1 MKTKQLREIAKEQG
15 YYVKTSNCGTRI
27 LIFYKDDILVAS
39 VSTSKTKYFKI
50 YEPEKTTEELFI
62 TLTPYALTP
71 LEKREDKKYF
81 HLRLDAPDASI
92 KPLYYSKKIG
102 IGGTNINVF
111 KALDDVSF
119 VFSEEELEK
128 INEQGFVREP
138 VL

>member
-1 MKTKQLREIAKEQG
+1 MKTKQLKEIAKEQG
-15 YYVKTSNCGTRI
+15 YYVKASNCDIRI
-27 LIFYKDDILVAS
+27 VIFYKDDILVAS
-39 VSTSKTKYFKI
+39 VSTSKMKDLKI
-50 YEPEKTTEELFI
+50 YQPEKITTELFI
-62 TLTPYALTP
+62 AITSYALTP
-71 LEKREDKKYF
+71 PEKREDKKYF

-111 KALDDVSF
+111 KALDVSF

>member
-1 MKTKQLREIAKEQG
+1 MKTKQLIQIATEAG
-15 YYVKTSNCGTRI
+15 YDPKPSYDSHTR
-27 LIFYKDDILVAS
+27 LAFFLDNLLVAS
-39 VSTSKTKYFKI
+39 VSKTKMKDIKI
-50 YEPEKTTEELFI
+50 YEPEKITTELFI
-62 TLTPYALTP
+62 AITSYALTP
-71 LEKREDKKYF
+71 PEKREDKKYF

-111 KALDDVSF
+111 KDLDDVSF

>member
-1 MKTKQLREIAKEQG
+1 MKTKQLKEIAKEQG
-15 YYVKTSNCGTRI
+15 YYVRTSNCDIRI

-39 VSTSKTKYFKI
+39 ISTSKTKDLKI
-50 YEPEKTTEELFI
+50 YEPEKTTTELFI
-62 TLTPYALTP
+62 ALTSYALTP
-71 LEKREDKKYF
+71 PEKREDKKYF

-92 KPLYYSKKIG
+92 MPLYYSKKIG

-111 KALDDVSF
+111 KALDVSF